1 MPVIL
6 GPLTSSQAK
15 ATFPIAQENQVVAF
29 SSTSFASGLS
39 AIGGFIFRVS
49 LTSDVLIPYIVRATH
64 AKLGYREVAI
74 IYDETDV
81 ILQSGDRVFREAL
94 TQNGVKILTRESFQT
109 VKTDLSTQLTRIK
122 ALNPDAIFIATLPFD
137 MPRIMIQ
144 GRDLGIPFSVPS
156 AVAQVSK
163 DEVEAAGVA
172 AEGMISSSNW
182 ISTTFT
188 PKNQDFIRNYR
199 AKYGREPNAWAAQSY
214 TALYILAEAIANA
227 QSTDSKAIRD
237 AMANIRNLD
246 TVLGKFSFDAVGD
259 AVYDPTILIVENGE
273 LKIFE

>member
-1 MPVIL
+1 M
-6 GPLTSSQAK
+6 
-15 ATFPIAQENQVVAF
+15 
-29 SSTSFASGLS
+29 
-39 AIGGFIFRVS
+39 S

-81 ILQSGDRVFREAL
+81 ISQSGDRVFREAL

-156 AVAQVSK
+156 VVAQVSK

-172 AEGMISSSNW
+172 AEGTISSSNW
-182 ISTTFT
+182 ISTTST
-188 PKNQDFIRNYR
+188 PKNQAFIRNYR